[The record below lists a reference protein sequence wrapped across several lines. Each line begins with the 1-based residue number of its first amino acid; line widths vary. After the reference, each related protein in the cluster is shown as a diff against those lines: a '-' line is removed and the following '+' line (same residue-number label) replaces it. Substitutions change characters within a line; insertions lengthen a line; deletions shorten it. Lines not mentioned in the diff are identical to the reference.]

1 MKLKRRLF
9 ALDLT
14 LKWARSSEILSQTEF
29 GESTKMLRDGGLWPE
44 WESGERQLIQERDKG
59 LGVLLT
65 LWIAYLA
72 HMKPSG
78 GGHPQHCIETNLCLS
93 FPTLRGRRQGD
104 LKFKVIP
111 DYAVNWRPV

>member
-14 LKWARSSEILSQTEF
+14 LKWARSSEIPSRTEF
-29 GESTKMLRDGGLWPE
+29 GESTKMLRDGGLWSE

-59 LGVLLT
+59 PGVLLT

-78 GGHPQHCIETNLCLS
+78 GGGIPSTAQK
-93 FPTLRGRRQGD
+93 PT
-104 LKFKVIP
+104 
-111 DYAVNWRPV
+111 YAYHFQRSGAEGKEI

>member
-59 LGVLLT
+59 PGVLLT

-78 GGHPQHCIETNLCLS
+78 GGASPALHRNQLMPIISNTQ
-93 FPTLRGRRQGD
+93 GQKARRSEIQGHS
-104 LKFKVIP
+104 
-111 DYAVNWRPV
+111 